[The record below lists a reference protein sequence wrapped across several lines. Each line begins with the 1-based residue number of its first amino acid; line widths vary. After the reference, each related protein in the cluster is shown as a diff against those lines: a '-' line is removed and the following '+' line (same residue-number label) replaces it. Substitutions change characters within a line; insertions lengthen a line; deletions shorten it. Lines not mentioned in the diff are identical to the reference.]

1 MLRKTLIALGAVAV
15 LGAAAL
21 APTSAS
27 AFGGGKFGGGFK
39 HKHFFGPGFGYGYPT
54 YLYNDCY
61 WVKKYT
67 PFGIKFVK
75 VCSW

>member
-27 AFGGGKFGGGFK
+27 AGGFGK
-39 HKHFFGPGFGYGYPT
+39 PHFHPHIGLGFGFGHPHV
-54 YLYNDCY
+54 LYRDCY

-67 PFGIKFVK
+67 PFGVKFYK
-75 VCSW
+75 VCNW

>member
-1 MLRKTLIALGAVAV
+1 MLRKTLMALGAVAV

-27 AFGGGKFGGGFK
+27 AGGFGFK
-39 HKHFFGPGFGYGYPT
+39 HKHFPPHFGYGWGYPV
-54 YLYNDCY
+54 YQDCY

-67 PFGIKFVK
+67 HFGVKFVK
-75 VCSW
+75 ICTW

>member
-1 MLRKTLIALGAVAV
+1 MLRKTLVALGAVAV

-27 AFGGGKFGGGFK
+27 AGGGKFGGFK
-39 HKHFFGPGFGYGYPT
+39 HNHFWGPGFGYGYPT
-54 YLYNDCY
+54 YIYNDCY

-67 PFGIKFVK
+67 PFGMKLVK
-75 VCSW
+75 VCTW

>member
-1 MLRKTLIALGAVAV
+1 MLRKTLIALSAVAV

-27 AFGGGKFGGGFK
+27 AGGFGFK
-39 HKHFFGPGFGYGYPT
+39 HKHFHPHFGYGWGYGYPV
-54 YLYNDCY
+54 YQDCY

-67 PFGIKFVK
+67 HFGVKFVNI
-75 VCSW
+75 CTW

>member
-15 LGAAAL
+15 LSAAAL
-21 APTSAS
+21 TPAS
-27 AFGGGKFGGGFK
+27 AGGGKFGFK

-67 PFGIKFVK
+67 PFGVKFIK
-75 VCSW
+75 VCNW